1 VPYAEYLGTEIE
13 KRRMETMTYIKAL
26 VTPQAKKAGTSRRVW
41 SIDLE
46 TVWLPFF
53 TATNT
58 MGDTALPHEALG
70 APLRLGYN
78 KDGTVKFSLSGKPVI
93 RVVKELSD
101 TVRLV
106 RDNFTAG
113 LSAYANGVIMENPD
127 GYKAQIAL
135 CREAGN
141 PITARDN
148 TMLQGAYARMIAE
161 QLEAELKAKA
171 ESKPKGEAKAE
182 SKPKAPKR
190 KARKPAD
197 TKTEPPANAPDNG
210 GTPDTTR
217 EPVLVS

>member
-1 VPYAEYLGTEIE
+1 
-13 KRRMETMTYIKAL
+13 METMTYIKAL

-58 MGDTALPHEALG
+58 MGDTRIPHEALG

-93 RVVKELSD
+93 RVAKELSD
-101 TVRLV
+101 SVRLV

-113 LSAYANGVIMENPD
+113 LMAYANGVITENPD

-135 CREAGN
+135 CCEAGK
-141 PITARDN
+141 PIISRDN
-148 TMLQGAYARMIAE
+148 IMLQSAYSRMVAD
-161 QLEAELKAKA
+161 QLEAELKAKQKADKPA
-171 ESKPKGEAKAE
+171 EPPAVKKP
-182 SKPKAPKR
+182 
-190 KARKPAD
+190 KARKPARKATD
-197 TKTEPPANAPDNG
+197 KPADVPADG
-210 GTPDTTR
+210 GTPESNK

>member
-1 VPYAEYLGTEIE
+1 
-13 KRRMETMTYIKAL
+13 METTTYIKAL
-26 VTPQAKKAGTSRRVW
+26 LTPKAQKASASRRVW

-58 MGDTALPHEALG
+58 MGDTAIPHEALG

-78 KDGTVKFSLSGKPVI
+78 KDGTVKFSLAGRPVI

-113 LSAYANGVIMENPD
+113 LSAYANGVIIENPD

-135 CREAGN
+135 CREAGK
-141 PITARDN
+141 PITARDD
-148 TMLQGAYARMIAE
+148 TMLQNAYSRMVAE
-161 QLEAELKAKA
+161 QLEAELKVKAKA
-171 ESKPKGEAKAE
+171 EAE
-182 SKPKAPKR
+182 SKPKA
-190 KARKPAD
+190 RKPAKSKAVKVAD
-197 TKTEPPANAPDNG
+197 TPAEAPADVPADG
-210 GTPDTTR
+210 GTPESNKER
-217 EPVLVS
+217 VLVS